1 MKAKLMYLNVR
12 AIVDFFGGGTNMAA
26 LFDKYH
32 FRPVPRTHFYKWV
45 ERNSM
50 PLERW
55 LEAEYI
61 AIKEGIY
68 KDLRKVAVITKSDP
82 QGPAARAQVKSPS
95 T

>member
-1 MKAKLMYLNVR
+1 MYLNVR
-12 AIVDFFGGGTNMAA
+12 AIVDFFGGGTSMAV
-26 LFDKYH
+26 LFDKYN

-55 LEAEYI
+55 LEVEYM
-61 AIKEGIY
+61 AIKEGVY
-68 KDLRKVAVITKSDP
+68 KDLRKAAVITEWDHPEPSD
-82 QGPAARAQVKSPS
+82 QAQAISPS